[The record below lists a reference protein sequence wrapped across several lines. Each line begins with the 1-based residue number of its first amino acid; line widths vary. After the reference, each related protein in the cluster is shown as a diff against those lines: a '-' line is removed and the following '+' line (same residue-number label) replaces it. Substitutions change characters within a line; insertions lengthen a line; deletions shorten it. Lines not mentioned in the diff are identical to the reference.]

1 MDFIH
6 NIHLDQ
12 LVDIGFGLLVAG
24 ICIKT
29 LFTDR
34 NALKKQRELWR
45 QELGELENSLKS
57 LITDASDAS
66 EIFDKNIRHRQKEL
80 AALLEKVEHVIQTS
94 NTTAQSS
101 DNSKET
107 APDSRSFTKNSSVED
122 PPWVHTQPEFLSVAD
137 KVQSSLEDA
146 SKRSSLRHK
155 TLATQGK
162 HQTQAEKI
170 DKTLAL
176 KHQIEIEKQEQEKAD
191 NEIFQQTSIVDQVA
205 FRIAKRLLL
214 EGKELHVVARK
225 LELPV
230 SEIRHLDT
238 LLREQAQR
246 KNLPLPK
253 ALEEKEIRRVRG
265 IVRNTGT
272 TAKENDA
279 EQKVTFPQ
287 EDTETLKDSSA
298 YNSNDSELF

>member
-1 MDFIH
+1 
-6 NIHLDQ
+6 
-12 LVDIGFGLLVAG
+12 
-24 ICIKT
+24 
-29 LFTDR
+29 
-34 NALKKQRELWR
+34 
-45 QELGELENSLKS
+45 LENSLKS

-225 LELPV
+225 
-230 SEIRHLDT
+230 T
-238 LLREQAQR
+238 
-246 KNLPLPK
+246 
-253 ALEEKEIRRVRG
+253 
-265 IVRNTGT
+265 
-272 TAKENDA
+272 
-279 EQKVTFPQ
+279 
-287 EDTETLKDSSA
+287 
-298 YNSNDSELF
+298 